1 MSGFASKR
9 AMARDK
15 LKPAQ
20 KLPTEPKND
29 KSTTTRPQ
37 ALSNR

>member
-1 MSGFASKR
+1 MTGFSSKR

-15 LKPAQ
+15 LNP
-20 KLPTEPKND
+20 EPKND
-29 KSTTTRPQ
+29 KSTTPGPQ